1 MVSTARRAIRLV
13 VQSDR
18 RSGGNALVASLAS
31 QQEIDVIGHAS
42 TLKGLYSLCSLYQ
55 PAVALVDA
63 GMLTSAT
70 VEALHQLHHTYPGVE
85 LVAIYAEAVPEAVG
99 QAVRTDIAALLPA
112 SAGVDAVLRLI
123 RQRAHG
129 VRPTPRRQVL
139 TDRELAIVALM
150 GAGRSVPEMAELL
163 HISPHTVENHKRS
176 IYAKF
181 GVGNQ
186 SHALSRAISLG
197 LFDISSGIG
206 APGSRI
212 AHVGDGH
219 PVGDLAGGDR
229 VVGGDAADGYPA
241 NGHGGKGNAANGHA
255 GNGFAVSCRGGNG
268 SATGSA
274 GDGLPGDGL
283 PGDGPSGDGL
293 RGDGSPGAGLPGR
306 GLPGDGDA
314 EPESGRTTLMVV
326 SGPAGGCLDEVT
338 QALLH
343 GGVPYV
349 LARVPDGLVTD
360 HWAQWHRGRVVALLV
375 DPADD
380 DWDLPDRLAV
390 PAVVV
395 RSADP
400 DVALAVDA
408 VLHGAYALVGRADIE
423 QDLIAVL
430 TLVSRGYRTLGAAN
444 VRLLANWMSAVIAQP
459 ATAPPELTGRERD
472 ILSSIANGHTVRQTA
487 RSLGIATKTVENTQA
502 RLFRKLGTHNRSET
516 LIAAYRLG
524 LLSQ

>member
-1 MVSTARRAIRLV
+1 MVTSPRRVIRLV
-13 VQSDR
+13 VQSVR
-18 RSGGNALVASLAS
+18 YSAGSALIAGLAGQS
-31 QQEIDVIGHAS
+31 EIDVIGHAG
-42 TLKGLYSLCSLYQ
+42 TMKGLYSLCSLYQ
-55 PAVALVDA
+55 PAVALVDVDT
-63 GMLTSAT
+63 LTSAT

-85 LVAIYAEAVPEAVG
+85 LVVIYMEAAPEAVG
-99 QAVRTDIAALLPA
+99 QAVRADLAALLPV

-123 RQRAHG
+123 RQRAHA
-129 VRPTPRRQVL
+129 VRPPPRRQML

-163 HISPHTVENHKRS
+163 HLSPHTVENHKRS

-206 APGSRI
+206 APGRSHAGRHNGGPAGPAGNGSTAVI
-212 AHVGDGH
+212 GSSTGGAAYDG
-219 PVGDLAGGDR
+219 LAGGN
-229 VVGGDAADGYPA
+229 DG
-241 NGHGGKGNAANGHA
+241 
-255 GNGFAVSCRGGNG
+255 R
-268 SATGSA
+268 
-274 GDGLPGDGL
+274 
-283 PGDGPSGDGL
+283 
-293 RGDGSPGAGLPGR
+293 
-306 GLPGDGDA
+306 
-314 EPESGRTTLMVV
+314 ESGRTALTVV
-326 SGPAGGCLDEVT
+326 SGPSGACLDEVS

-343 GGVPYV
+343 RGVPYV

-360 HWAQWHRGRVVALLV
+360 HWAQWQRGQVVALLI

-380 DWDLPDRLAV
+380 DWELPERLAA

-395 RSADP
+395 RSTEP

-408 VLHGAYALVGRADIE
+408 VLHGAYAMVSRTDIE
-423 QDLIAVL
+423 QDLVPVL

-444 VRLLANWMSAVIAQP
+444 VRLLANWMSTVIAQP
-459 ATAPPELTGRERD
+459 ATAPPELTSRERD